1 MLKPSAFINIQSWMV
16 TELNLSGNELFC
28 YAIIHGFCIDGISA
42 YYGGYQYLAEWL
54 NIDVRSIIRVVNR
67 LVTRGLIEK
76 QQKVINGVI
85 TNFFKTIEPQPTQQ
99 PDPQVTPQENSLFVE
114 PEVVKESTKEI
125 EKDFNVFWNLY
136 TPVQR
141 NDGSTVGKGSKKVAF
156 KKYVKI
162 LNSGEKPENIL
173 QGLKNYIAF
182 CQKNNQPT
190 CGVPVFLNQE
200 RWKDDYNPLTVM
212 AQIRRPLTQR
222 ELQDLEYEQK
232 KAALFAEIDK
242 RLEK

>member
-1 MLKPSAFINIQSWMV
+1 MRNNYLTIQGWMI
-16 TELNLSGNELFC
+16 ENLHLSGNDLLV
-28 YAIIHGFCIDGISA
+28 YALIFGFSQDGVSYFRGSLKYIS
-42 YYGGYQYLAEWL
+42 QWL
-54 NIDVRSIIRVVNR
+54 NIDTSTASRIINK
-67 LVTRGLIEK
+67 LIKCNLIEK
-76 QQKVINGVI
+76 KQEIINDVAV
-85 TNFFKTIEPQPTQQ
+85 NFYKAIIQQQ
-99 PDPQVTPQENSLFVE
+99 PEPQVTPQENSLFVE
-114 PEVVKESTKEI
+114 PEIVKESTKEI
-125 EKDFNVFWNLY
+125 EKNFDVFWNLY

-162 LNSGEKPENIL
+162 INSGEKPENIL

-212 AQIRRPLTQR
+212 AQIRRPLSQR
-222 ELQDLEYEQK
+222 ELQHLEYEQK
-232 KAALFAEIDK
+232 KAAFFAEIDK
-242 RLEK
+242 RLEQ